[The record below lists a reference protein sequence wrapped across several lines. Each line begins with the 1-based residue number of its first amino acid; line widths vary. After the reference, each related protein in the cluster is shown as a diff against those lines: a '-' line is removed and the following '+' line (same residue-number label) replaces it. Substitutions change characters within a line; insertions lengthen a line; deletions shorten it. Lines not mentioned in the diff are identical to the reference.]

1 MRLLLVL
8 ALTALVAAGC
18 GDGAARQ
25 RVSSGAACAPVIE
38 LQDREYLGEAVHGA
52 APELAGSAGTAVVPG
67 CNDVQPATTTESSTT
82 VEAYKLAGIP
92 PERALALADQP
103 DIVYVARG
111 VCADQ
116 SMPADLVACLRRD

>member
-1 MRLLLVL
+1 VRTGLVL

-18 GDGAARQ
+18 GSGASH
-25 RVSSGAACAPVIE
+25 RVGSGAACAAVIE
-38 LQDREYLGEAVHGA
+38 FQDREYLGEAMHGA
-52 APELAGSAGTAVVPG
+52 APELAGAAGSAVVPG
-67 CNDVQPATTTESSTT
+67 CNDVVPATTTESSTT
-82 VEAYKLAGIP
+82 VDAYKVAGIP

-116 SMPADLVACLRRD
+116 TTPADLVACLRR

>member
-18 GDGAARQ
+18 GSEASQ
-25 RVSSGAACAPVIE
+25 RVSSGAACAALIE
-38 LQDREYLGEAVHGA
+38 FQDREYLGEAVHGA

-92 PERALALADQP
+92 PERALALADQR

-116 SMPADLVACLRRD
+116 SMAADLLACLRRD